1 MDIVKIVDELRQEQG
16 LKWRHLA
23 DKANVSEPTLF
34 NWRRGLS
41 APTLSRVEMVLD
53 ALGYEIEVVLKR

>member
-34 NWRRGLS
+34 NWRHGIS